1 MGDGSNSINYHRVG
15 VIRENPMRC
24 IYTADDQ
31 GEIFIVSSSEF
42 ENRTDLKDGD
52 CCVVDFKTN
61 FSDWAMVFTT
71 LRFISMIRS
80 LYGLCMRH

>member
-42 ENRTDLKDGD
+42 ENRTDLKDG
-52 CCVVDFKTN
+52 
-61 FSDWAMVFTT
+61 WT
-71 LRFISMIRS
+71 LRKVFIWKDVSSCKPNM
-80 LYGLCMRH
+80 